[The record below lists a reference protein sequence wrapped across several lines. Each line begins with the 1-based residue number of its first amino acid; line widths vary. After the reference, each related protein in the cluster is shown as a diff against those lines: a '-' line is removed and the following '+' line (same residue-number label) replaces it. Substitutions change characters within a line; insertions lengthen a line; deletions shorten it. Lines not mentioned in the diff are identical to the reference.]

1 MFILNNDRDRDLIKM
16 GKKLKISFNSPAVL
30 TFSLICLGAL
40 ILSFLTGGLAN
51 NLLFS
56 VYRSSLASPFTYL
69 RLVGH
74 VFGHANWEHFIGNM
88 TFLLVVGPLLEEK
101 YGTKNIITVMFA
113 TALITGLVS
122 FIFFPRVQLLG
133 ASGIVFAFILLASI
147 TSLKDGKIPLTFI
160 LVVVIY
166 IGGQIIDGLTEKDNV
181 SQLTHIVGGG
191 VGSVLGYVMSKNKIN
206 NFRS

>member
-40 ILSFLTGGLAN
+40 ILNFITGGLTN
-51 NLLFS
+51 DLLFS
-56 VYRSSLASPFTYL
+56 VYGSSLASPFTYF

-74 VFGHANWEHFIGNM
+74 VFGHANWEHFIGNI

-101 YGTKNIITVMFA
+101 YGTQNIITVMFA
-113 TALITGLVS
+113 TAIITGLVD
-122 FIFFPRVQLLG
+122 FIFFPGTAFLG
-133 ASGIVFAFILLASI
+133 ASGIVFAFIMLASI

-160 LVVVIY
+160 LVVIIY
-166 IGGQIIDGLTEKDNV
+166 IGGQIIDGLTTRDDV
-181 SQLTHIVGGG
+181 SQLTHIIGGG
-191 VGSVLGYVMSKNKIN
+191 VGSALGYVMAKNKIN
-206 NFRS
+206 NFKS